1 MVNVTEDTSVIANVQ
16 RGYLKDVE
24 IMIIELQ
31 YLLSTGIISFIPL
44 SKIEPT
50 TLVFSTDV
58 GVCSTKF
65 QSEEP
70 KHTTVWDLPNSYF
83 LSKIFWDFL

>member
-31 YLLSTGIISFIPL
+31 YLISTGIITFIPL

-58 GVCSTKF
+58 GVAAIQNFSPRNLSTL
-65 QSEEP
+65 QSGI
-70 KHTTVWDLPNSYF
+70 F
-83 LSKIFWDFL
+83 LIHIF